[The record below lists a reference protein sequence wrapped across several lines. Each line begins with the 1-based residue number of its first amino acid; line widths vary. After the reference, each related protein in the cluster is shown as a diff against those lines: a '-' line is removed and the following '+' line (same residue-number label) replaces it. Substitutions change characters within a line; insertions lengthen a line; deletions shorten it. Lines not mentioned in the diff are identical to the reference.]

1 MGRESIIP
9 DPILEENRDQY
20 LEELS
25 KISEAEKWVEKHS
38 VQNNANQ
45 DETRII
51 QKENSKNDNFW
62 SKIFTS
68 FVIGFSIPF
77 LTWISLFSSLGEPCV
92 VFSCSGKL
100 WVFWDYLF
108 ANLFI
113 GFVILI
119 AAVIDAIFNR
129 RIFPMIF
136 FFGFLSGSFFGIPA
150 GEVFI
155 TSTS

>member
-51 QKENSKNDNFW
+51 QKENSNNDNFW

-77 LTWISLFSSLGEPCV
+77 LTWISLFSSAKSHMISKRTLSSRNRIYE
-92 VFSCSGKL
+92 
-100 WVFWDYLF
+100 
-108 ANLFI
+108 
-113 GFVILI
+113 LI
-119 AAVIDAIFNR
+119 TII
-129 RIFPMIF
+129 
-136 FFGFLSGSFFGIPA
+136 SKS
-150 GEVFI
+150 
-155 TSTS
+155 